1 MLIYN
6 NDTVLLRAEMQNV
19 ILKRGNEEDPLV
31 GIYEYGINGVGFIIK
46 KSVLK
51 KIMQEQSYEPRYP
64 GMKVDVC
71 NYTYTSDNR
80 IVPAGERKFNE
91 YRKEAEKNPDI
102 LFDTNS
108 GYVAGNSTLRDNI
121 ERVAQR
127 QQEREEKRRARRER
141 RERFREEHES
151 EEADVNIKR
160 HLDMFEN
167 TARQLKDMKEA
178 FAKDDLEMFGK
189 PLDEALSEVNEL
201 DHVTEQIRNKE
212 SELRSKIAELSKV
225 GPIGMIKIQCQIRK
239 IHEEQ
244 RKLRKQYDEL
254 KVKTSKYANR

>member
-6 NDTVLLRAEMQNV
+6 NDTVLLRAEMSADKYKDKGDDAHV
-19 ILKRGNEEDPLV
+19 VLR
-31 GIYEYGINGVGFIIK
+31 EYGINGAVWATK

-51 KIMQEQSYEPRYP
+51 MMMANNAYEPRYP

-80 IVPAGERKFNE
+80 LVPAGERKFNE

-108 GYVAGNSTLRDNI
+108 GYVAGNSTLQNHLDC
-121 ERVAQR
+121 VAQR

-141 RERFREEHES
+141 WERFREEHES

-189 PLDEALSEVNEL
+189 PLDGALNEVNEL
-201 DHVTEQIRNKE
+201 DNVAEQIRSKE
-212 SELRSKIAELSKV
+212 AELRSKIASLSKV